1 MAKHDVFI
9 VCPLTEEVW
18 RLVIQTACGIPRAAG
33 TNYHKLGG
41 FKQQKCIL
49 SQLWRVEV

>member
-41 FKQQKCIL
+41 VKQREWHLTIL
-49 SQLWRVEV
+49 ESEI